1 MSEDVAMEKGQQDGL
16 DPSAAAELVEQSIVW
31 RTKVIAEAARL
42 AAGRDAGT
50 QREPITPHDIARA
63 VHNVDGLPAV
73 HEQSRLAVALRVASY
88 LIAILAGY
96 FVNNIEK
103 PWGSIGFS
111 ISSVVGALTG
121 WYGEQAGR
129 KGRR

>member
-1 MSEDVAMEKGQQDGL
+1 MLEEVAPEDGRQDGL
-16 DPSAAAELVEQSIVW
+16 DFLAAAELKEQTSIW
-31 RTKVIAEAARL
+31 HAAVIAEAGRL
-42 AAGRDAGT
+42 AAGRHAGT

-73 HEQSRLAVALRVASY
+73 HEQSRRAVTFRIMSYVA
-88 LIAILAGY
+88 AALAG
-96 FVNNIEK
+96 FFGNNMDQ
-103 PWGSIGFS
+103 PWGSIGFA
-111 ISSVVGALTG
+111 ITATLGALTG